1 MVFFWETSSES
12 IIPRRIDTTTSSF
25 VVYVM
30 SKEIDCQGVPHSVGS
45 CVEVSTWM
53 HDGDDGF
60 FVPGKAIGLVLEREL
75 VEMADEAEG
84 YGETK
89 EWMYRVSLPDGRV
102 VEAWDYE
109 VKNVNAA

>member
-1 MVFFWETSSES
+1 
-12 IIPRRIDTTTSSF
+12 
-25 VVYVM
+25 M

-53 HDGDDGF
+53 HDDVDGF
-60 FVPGKAIGLVLEREL
+60 FVPGKSIGLVLEREL

-102 VEAWDYE
+102 VEVWDYE

>member
-1 MVFFWETSSES
+1 
-12 IIPRRIDTTTSSF
+12 
-25 VVYVM
+25 
-30 SKEIDCQGVPHSVGS
+30 
-45 CVEVSTWM
+45 M